1 MFARAMM
8 QASGESPQTE
18 ASVEAPAATSQ
29 YRKATPEEM
38 AELRRQPAVQAIS
51 RELNAD
57 PFDARIRLQE

>member
-1 MFARAMM
+1 MM
-8 QASGESPQTE
+8 HASGVSPQP
-18 ASVEAPAATSQ
+18 EAPAEAPSAASQ

-38 AELRRQPAVQAIS
+38 EAMRKLPGVQVIA